1 MDGESIPD
9 QSVAGDISLWG
20 GGPLDPE
27 DCIRSLA
34 WGDGLWNDSPW
45 SHWREEYYPRVGDS
59 RIAWAQDFYERHWT
73 FCQNVSNLTIRVE
86 DVGVNIGINA
96 RPRGT
101 SEVVLGRL
109 GMSVNER
116 YYQ

>member
-1 MDGESIPD
+1 MRHNTTTNLHSRSTCGGVSIRSIMDGESIPD

-73 FCQNVSNLTIRVE
+73 FCQNVSDLAVRV
-86 DVGVNIGINA
+86 V
-96 RPRGT
+96 
-101 SEVVLGRL
+101 
-109 GMSVNER
+109 
-116 YYQ
+116 